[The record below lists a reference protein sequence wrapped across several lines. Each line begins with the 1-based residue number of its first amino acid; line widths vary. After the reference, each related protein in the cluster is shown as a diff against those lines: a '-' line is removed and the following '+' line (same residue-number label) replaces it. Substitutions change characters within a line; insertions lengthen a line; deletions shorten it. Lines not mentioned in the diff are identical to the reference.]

1 MLSLP
6 PQKKSHYVS
15 PLEAFGL
22 RINKVNKDGI
32 GGNARDSEFRE
43 ATGRW
48 NEI

>member
-15 PLEAFGL
+15 PLEALGL
-22 RINKVNKDGI
+22 RINKDGI

-48 NEI
+48 NEV